1 MSVMSPSILPSRSRR
16 ITAAG
21 FDPLT
26 QPIVQSTAL
35 QALAPSSLEPDFIRS
50 AFSCQVKWQVDPVFP
65 KSFQVDSM
73 QPDNVVH
80 AAVLFP
86 LVQRPS
92 GLHVLITP
100 RASPPYDHAGQI
112 SFQGGRL
119 EHDDRD
125 AGAQNPGKNQSQN
138 G

>member
-50 AFSCQVKWQVDPVFP
+50 AFSCQVKWQVEPVFT
-65 KSFQVDSM
+65 KSFKVDSM
-73 QPDNVVH
+73 QPDNVVQ

-86 LVQRPS
+86 LV
-92 GLHVLITP
+92 P
-100 RASPPYDHAGQI
+100 RT
-112 SFQGGRL
+112 
-119 EHDDRD
+119 DRKSVGWGKSVAVRVD
-125 AGAQNPGKNQSQN
+125 SCGARFS
-138 G
+138 